1 MTNSPDPGAQGLQLV
16 SKVVGPLPLLNTF
29 LERLR
34 IDHFLSKYVAAGDRR
49 QKLVPGIGLGVLMR
63 NILLSRRPLYGLAEW
78 AQRFDAALLGLP
90 SEAPEFFNDDRVGR
104 CLDALFRSDR
114 ASLMTEIVVHAVGE
128 FDLELSELHNDSTTV
143 TFTGQYPDAHGTA
156 VRGRATHRITHGVNK
171 DHRADLKQLL
181 FVLTTTAD
189 GSVPIWAHV
198 DHGNTSD
205 DVTHIGTWETLR
217 KVSGTAN
224 FLYVADCKL
233 CSTKN
238 LAHIARQGGR
248 FVTVIPATWREH
260 ADFHAWLRTHDAP
273 WVELLRKPNARRQVD
288 GPPDIYRGHE
298 APLRTAQGYRVVWI
312 WSSQKEALDRG
323 VREHRIAAAE
333 QALQALSARIGQ
345 PRSRLLTV
353 VQVTEAVQAIL
364 HEKQVERWIKTDF
377 IVVEQA
383 RFTQAKPGRPGPQT
397 GYVRHL
403 HQLVSLRWQPDVQA
417 LQDEARTDGIFPL
430 ITNDEHLSMTDVLIA
445 YKHQPALE
453 KRHQQFKSVLDVRP
467 MMLKNHMRIEA
478 FLFLYFLALLTEA
491 LIEREMRQRMQKL
504 GIKKIPLY
512 PEERPCAAPTTERV
526 FELFED
532 LRRHRLVDG
541 DGHVCQRFYD
551 ALTETQ
557 RTVLRLLQLPQ
568 KQYLLSAEQP
578 GDLA

>member
-1 MTNSPDPGAQGLQLV
+1 MTNSPDPGAGLQLV
-16 SKVVGPLPLLNTF
+16 SKVVGPLPLLNAF
-29 LERLR
+29 FERLR
-34 IDHFLSKYVAAGDRR
+34 IDHFLGKYVAAGDRR
-49 QKLVPGIGLGVLMR
+49 QKLAPGIGLGVLLR
-63 NILLSRRPLYGLAEW
+63 NILLSRRPLYSLSDW
-78 AQRFDAALLGLP
+78 AKRFDAALLGLP

-104 CLDALFRSDR
+104 CLDALFLADR
-114 ASLMTEIVVHAVGE
+114 ASLMTEIVVHAVSQ
-128 FDLELSELHNDSTTV
+128 FDLALSELHNDSTTV
-143 TFTGQYPDAHGTA
+143 TFTGQYPAANGTA
-156 VRGRATHRITHGVNK
+156 VRGRATHRITRGVNK
-171 DHRADLKQLL
+171 DYRADLKQLL

-217 KVSGTAN
+217 KLSGTAH

-260 ADFHAWLRTHDAP
+260 ADFHEWLRTHEAT
-273 WVELLRKPNARRQVD
+273 WVELLRRPNPRRQTD
-288 GPPDIYRGHE
+288 GPEDIYRGYE
-298 APLRTAQGYRVVWI
+298 APRRSAQGYRVLWI

-323 VREHRIAAAE
+323 AREHRIAAAE

-353 VQVTEAVQAIL
+353 EQVSDAVHGIL
-364 HEKQVERWIKTDF
+364 RDKQVERWIKTDF
-377 IVVEQA
+377 LVVEEP
-383 RFTQAKPGRPGPQT
+383 RFTQAERGRPGPKT
-397 GYVRHL
+397 AYIRHM
-403 HQLVSLRWQPDVQA
+403 HQLVQLRWQPQVQA

-430 ITNDEHLSMTDVLIA
+430 ITNDENLSMTDVLLA

-453 KRHQQFKSVLDVRP
+453 KRHQQFKSVLEVRP
-467 MMLKNHMRIEA
+467 MMLKNHTRIEA
-478 FLFLYFLALLTEA
+478 FLFLYFLALLIEA
-491 LIEREMRQRMQKL
+491 LIEREMRQRMKKL
-504 GIKKIPLY
+504 GLKKIPLY

-532 LRRHRLVDG
+532 LRRHRLVDD
-541 DGHVCQRFYD
+541 DGNVRQRFYD
-551 ALTETQ
+551 ALTEPQ

-568 KQYLLSAEQP
+568 KQYLMTDEQS
-578 GDLA
+578 GSRD

>member
-1 MTNSPDPGAQGLQLV
+1 MTNSPDPGAGLQLV
-16 SKVVGPLPLLNTF
+16 SKVVGPLPLLNVF
-29 LERLR
+29 FERLR
-34 IDHFLSKYVAAGDRR
+34 IEHFLGKYVPGGDRR
-49 QKLVPGIGLGVLMR
+49 QKLAPGIGLGVLLR
-63 NILLSRRPLYGLAEW
+63 NILLSRRPLYGLSEW
-78 AQRFDAALLGLP
+78 AKRFDAALLGLP

-104 CLDALFRSDR
+104 CLDALFLADR
-114 ASLMTEIVVHAVGE
+114 ASLMTEIVVHAVAQ
-128 FDLELSELHNDSTTV
+128 FDLDLSELHNDSTTV
-143 TFTGQYPDAHGTA
+143 TFTGQYPAANGTA
-156 VRGRATHRITHGVNK
+156 VRGRPTHRITRGVNK
-171 DHRADLKQLL
+171 DYRPDLKQLL

-217 KVSGTAN
+217 KLSGTAN

-260 ADFHAWLRTHDAP
+260 ADFHQWLRTHEAP
-273 WVELLRKPNARRQVD
+273 WVELLRRPNPRRQAD
-288 GPPDIYRGHE
+288 GPPDIYRGYE
-298 APLRTAQGYRVVWI
+298 APLRTAQGYRVLWI

-323 VREHRIAAAE
+323 SREHRIAAAE

-345 PRSRLLTV
+345 PRSRLLTL
-353 VQVTEAVQAIL
+353 VQVTEAVQSIL
-364 HEKQVERWIKTDF
+364 RDKQVERWIKTDF
-377 IVVEQA
+377 LVVEEP
-383 RFTQAKPGRPGPQT
+383 RFTQAERGRPGPQT
-397 GYVRHL
+397 AYIRHM
-403 HQLVSLRWQPDVQA
+403 HQLVSLRWQPQVQA

-430 ITNDEHLSMTDVLIA
+430 ITNDENLSMTEVLLA

-467 MMLKNHMRIEA
+467 MMLKNHLRIEA
-478 FLFLYFLALLTEA
+478 FLFLYFLALLIEA
-491 LIEREMRQRMQKL
+491 LIEREMRQRMKKL

-512 PEERPCAAPTTERV
+512 PEERLCSAPTTERV

-532 LRRHRLVDG
+532 LRRHRLLDG
-541 DGHVCQRFYD
+541 DGHVRQRFYD

-568 KQYLLSAEQP
+568 KQYLMTDENP
-578 GDLA
+578 GARA

>member
-1 MTNSPDPGAQGLQLV
+1 MTHSPDVGLQLV
-16 SKVVGPLPLLNTF
+16 SKVAGPLPLLNAV

-34 IDHFLSKYVAAGDRR
+34 IEHFLSKYVAAGDRR
-49 QKLVPGIGLGVLMR
+49 QKLAPGMGLGVLLR

-104 CLDALFRSDR
+104 CLDALFLADR
-114 ASLMTEIVVHAVGE
+114 ASLMTEIVVHAVAQ
-128 FDLELSELHNDSTTV
+128 FDLQVSELHNDWTTV
-143 TFTGQYPDAHGTA
+143 TFTGQYAVANGMA
-156 VRGRATHRITHGVNK
+156 VRGRATHRITHGANK
-171 DHRADLKQLL
+171 DHRADLRQLL

-217 KVSGTAN
+217 KLSGTAN

-238 LAHIARQGGR
+238 LAHVARQGGR
-248 FVTVIPATWREH
+248 FVTVIPSSWREH
-260 ADFHAWLRTHDAP
+260 ADFHEWLRTLDAP
-273 WVELLRKPNARRQVD
+273 WVKLLRKANARGQVD
-288 GPPDIYRGHE
+288 GPPDVYRGYE
-298 APLRTAQGYRVVWI
+298 APLRTAQGYRVLWI
-312 WSSQKEALDRG
+312 WSSQKGAVDRSA
-323 VREHRIAAAE
+323 REHRIAAAE

-353 VQVTEAVQAIL
+353 DQVTEAVQAIL
-364 HEKQVERWIKTDF
+364 REKQVERWIKTDF
-377 IVVEQA
+377 IVVEQP

-397 GYVRHL
+397 AYVRHM
-403 HQLVSLRWQPDVQA
+403 HQQVSLRWQPNAQA
-417 LQDEARTDGIFPL
+417 LQDEAHTDGIFPL
-430 ITNDEHLSMTDVLIA
+430 ITNDENLAMSDVLIA

-453 KRHQQFKSVLDVRP
+453 KRQQQFKSVLNVRH
-467 MMLKNHMRIEA
+467 MMLENHMRIEA
-478 FLFLYFLALLTEA
+478 FLFLYFRALLTEA
-491 LIEREMRQRMQKL
+491 LIEREMRQRMKKL

-526 FELFED
+526 FELFEY
-532 LRRHRLVDG
+532 LRRHRLIDA
-541 DGHVCQRFYD
+541 DGHFRQRFYD
-551 ALTETQ
+551 ALTNTQ

-578 GDLA
+578 GDRA

>member
-1 MTNSPDPGAQGLQLV
+1 MTKSSDPRAQGLQLV

-49 QKLVPGIGLGVLMR
+49 QKLAPGIGLGVLLR

-104 CLDALFRSDR
+104 CLDALFLADR
-114 ASLMTEIVVHAVGE
+114 ASLMTEIVVHAVAQ
-128 FDLELSELHNDSTTV
+128 FDLEVSELHNDSTTV
-143 TFTGQYPDAHGTA
+143 TFTGQYADANGTA

-217 KVSGTAN
+217 KLSGTAN

-260 ADFHAWLRTHDAP
+260 ADFHEWLRTHDAP

-288 GPPDIYRGHE
+288 GPPDVYRGYE
-298 APLRTAQGYRVVWI
+298 VPLRTAQGYRVLWI

-323 VREHRIAAAE
+323 AREHRIAAAE

-364 HEKQVERWIKTDF
+364 REKQVERWIKTDF

-403 HQLVSLRWQPDVQA
+403 HQLVSLRWQSNVQA

-430 ITNDEHLSMTDVLIA
+430 ITNDENLSMTEVLIA

-491 LIEREMRQRMQKL
+491 LIEREMRQRMKKL

-532 LRRHRLVDG
+532 LRRHRLIDG
-541 DGHVCQRFYD
+541 DGHVRQRFYD

-557 RTVLRLLQLPQ
+557 RTVLRLLRLPQ

-578 GDLA
+578 GDRA